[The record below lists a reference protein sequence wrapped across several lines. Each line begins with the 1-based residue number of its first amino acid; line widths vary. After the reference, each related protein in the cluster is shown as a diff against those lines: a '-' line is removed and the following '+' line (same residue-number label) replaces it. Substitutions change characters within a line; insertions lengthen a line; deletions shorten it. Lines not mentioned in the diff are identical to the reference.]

1 MSRIHPQLHCPECGE
16 KKGPAVH
23 GLKACLLC
31 DHLMDSESEMGK
43 VNDLGR
49 HSVQVLERL
58 VLIDMPKVHIKL

>member
-1 MSRIHPQLHCPECGE
+1 MSRIHPSSTVLNVE
-16 KKGPAVH
+16 KGKVLLLMV
-23 GLKACLLC
+23 LKACLLC

-58 VLIDMPKVHIKL
+58 VLIDIPKVHIKL